1 MRDRTSEAW
10 DYLAQRDYLRATPAK
25 RRRRRVRAR
34 IAWGL
39 AWTLCAYL
47 ALGVVDHATPTSGP
61 AWGVALACALI
72 MGATWVGTR

>member
-10 DYLAQRDYLRATPAK
+10 DALARRDDERAP
-25 RRRRRVRAR
+25 RRRRTRAR
-34 IAWGL
+34 IAWML
-39 AWTLCAYL
+39 AWALCAYL

-72 MGATWVGTR
+72 MGATWAGTR